1 MTGSSASFFL
11 SHFLASMDAAFWRY
25 NEDALR
31 IVEVRIKEA
40 CITPQMLCRQQKD
53 KTVFMCIKA

>member
-25 NEDALR
+25 NQDED
-31 IVEVRIKEA
+31 
-40 CITPQMLCRQQKD
+40 PGGSMS
-53 KTVFMCIKA
+53 